1 MHQTFYID
9 IDEEITSIV
18 ERLKKARASE
28 VVVVVPKRALLIQSI
43 VNLRLLKKEADS
55 HGLSIMIVTQDKL
68 GKLLVEKAGILV
80 QNKIDDMGEDE
91 IIDSSSQN
99 GDKIN
104 PQYFLDEEKGISS
117 KEKSER
123 LEKIGTENY
132 FDDPGDK
139 EDYSI
144 RQESLRKS
152 KEVAKEPNKDLEK
165 LVNKELVVGLTEE
178 IRKKNTYGGI
188 DSMRTLPR
196 ANAGKNLDVSFFPPV
211 NTAPAVFP
219 KVEADKISAG
229 SDYFSE
235 QDEKIRNFF
244 QQQSEPSET
253 RFPEEKNRVEHKNLS
268 KKIKKVFFVFGLVLV
283 VAVVSVLFYLVV
295 PKATVYI
302 TTKTKTQSAD
312 TEVKGDANLTQ
323 IDYESGAIPARV
335 VSVTDEI
342 SRTYPTSG
350 NKSISNQKAHG
361 KITIYNEYS
370 SSPQPLVATTRFLS
384 EDGKL
389 FRLVG
394 GVTVPGVDKS
404 GTDPKPGTIEAD
416 VIADESGDSFNISP
430 AKFTIPGFKDSG
442 SEKYQ
447 KFYAKSES
455 SMTGGGSGSSGES
468 TKALSQS
475 DIDSAK
481 SSIIADLNSDI
492 KDKLKQAAGDGT
504 VVLDDAINLEEAT
517 YKISNSPGEVVDN
530 FEIKAEMKGEAIV
543 FNDADIKEVVSRIIA
558 RANDG
563 KFDANKSSITLDYGK
578 AETNRTSGYIVI
590 KVHGIVRIMP
600 NIDLENLK
608 RGILGKNSDELEAYL
623 KTYPDIEKAEVTYWP
638 PFLSNKIPVYEKRVN
653 VELDLSQQP

>member
-18 ERLKKARASE
+18 ERLKGARANE
-28 VVVVVPKRALLIQSI
+28 VVIVVPKRALLIQSI

-55 HGLSIMIVTQDKL
+55 HGLLIMIVTQDKL

-99 GDKIN
+99 GEKIN
-104 PQYFLDEEKGISS
+104 PQYFLDEESGISS

-123 LEKIGTENY
+123 LNKIGTENY
-132 FDDPGDK
+132 FDDPVDK
-139 EDYSI
+139 EDYSL
-144 RQESLRKS
+144 RQESLRK
-152 KEVAKEPNKDLEK
+152 AKEAIQEPDKDSEQ

-178 IRKKNTYGGI
+178 IRKKNMYGDI
-188 DSMRTLPR
+188 DSMRTLPKMN
-196 ANAGKNLDVSFFPPV
+196 ANKNLDVRSFSSPANPV
-211 NTAPAVFP
+211 PTVSLKA
-219 KVEADKISAG
+219 ETDKISAD
-229 SDYFSE
+229 SNYFSE

-244 QQQSEPSET
+244 QQGQPSGI
-253 RFPEEKNRVEHKNLS
+253 RFPAEKNKAEHQNLS
-268 KKIKKVFFVFGLVLV
+268 RKIKKVFFTFGLVLV

-302 TTKTKTQSAD
+302 TTKAKTDSAD
-312 TEVKGDANLTQ
+312 AEVKGDVNFTQ
-323 IDYESGAIPARV
+323 IDYEKGVIPARV

-350 NKSISNQKAHG
+350 SKSISNQKAHG
-361 KITIYNEYS
+361 KIVIYNEYS

-389 FRLVG
+389 FRLVS
-394 GVTVPGVDKS
+394 GVTVPGMDKS
-404 GTDPKPGTIEAD
+404 GTEPKPGTVEAD

-481 SSIIADLNSDI
+481 SSIITELNSDI
-492 KDKLKQAAGDGT
+492 KDKLKQSAGDGA
-504 VVLDDAINLEEAT
+504 VVLDDAISLDEAT

-530 FEIKAEMKGEAIV
+530 FEIKAEMKGEALV
-543 FNDADIKEVVSRIIA
+543 FNDADIKDVVSRTIA

-563 KFDANKSSITLDYGK
+563 KFDIKKSSVTLDYGK
-578 AETNRTSGYIVI
+578 SETNSRLGYIVI

-600 NIDLENLK
+600 NIDMENLK
-608 RGILGKNSDELEAYL
+608 RGILGKNNDELEAYL
-623 KTYPDIEKAEVTYWP
+623 RTYPDIEKADVTYWP
-638 PFLSNKIPVYEKRVN
+638 PFLSNKVPVYEKRVN
-653 VELDLSQQP
+653 IEFDPNQQP